1 MVGNGSPRAGRAK
14 IVALAKAMGLRTP
27 LTDTPSL
34 PIGAGEVTVLDHTV
48 AYATFPNGGKAVVP
62 HAVLEVRTGNGEVVW
77 RFDRDGRKP
86 QQVLSAQV
94 ANDMNMMMS
103 KVVDEGTARRA
114 ALDGIRA
121 AGKTGTTNAY
131 RDAWFVGFTGNFV
144 CGVWYGNDDY
154 APLNRM
160 TGGSL
165 PAMTWHDIMAFAH
178 QGVEIKQ
185 IPGLVPTNAKPQA
198 VADTSRADPAQRPT
212 NLTRRGADVL
222 LRIERLFDDATR
234 TLAVTAES
242 PPASQQRSALE
253 YPDAVASSD
262 RRTAVRGN

>member
-1 MVGNGSPRAGRAK
+1 MSP
-14 IVALAKAMGLRTP
+14 
-27 LTDTPSL
+27 
-34 PIGAGEVTVLDHTV
+34 
-48 AYATFPNGGKAVVP
+48 
-62 HAVLEVRTGNGEVVW
+62 
-77 RFDRDGRKP
+77 
-86 QQVLSAQV
+86 QV

-114 ALDGIRA
+114 ALEGIRA

-131 RDAWFVGFTGNFV
+131 RDAWFVGYTGNFV

-165 PAMTWHDIMAFAH
+165 PAMTWHDVMAFAH

-185 IPGLVPTNAKPQA
+185 IPGLVPSNAKPQV
-198 VADTSRADPAQRPT
+198 VADTSRADPSQRPT

-222 LRIERLFDDATR
+222 LRVERLFDDATR
-234 TLAVTAES
+234 TLAVSAES
-242 PPASQQRSALE
+242 SAPASQQRGGALE
-253 YPDAVASSD
+253 YPDAIASSD
-262 RRTAVRGN
+262 RRPAVRGN